1 MPLRLGARW
10 DDPAQDE
17 RISRAK
23 TAGDIDYIE
32 VNWPIPYGATP
43 DRLGLPIIAH
53 TSSNATCSV
62 HGVNPSVAA
71 FVRDGAAA
79 AESPWVGEHLTW
91 LGSASTGS
99 LGYQINPLFT
109 EDFKDVAVANVR
121 RLAAYYGRK
130 VALELGPIYL
140 PTTGLE
146 SELHFLGAVAREA
159 DAAIILDVT
168 HWTIANR
175 NLGRPLDYAF
185 DALDAERIVELHVAG
200 MRQGAD
206 GYWHDYHQALPNDDV
221 LAMTKRLV
229 AELPALEAVTFEHHA
244 TAPEDEF
251 FEGLGQIGA
260 IVADARGR

>member
-17 RISRAK
+17 RIARAK
-23 TAGDIDYIE
+23 AAGSIDYIE
-32 VNWPIPYGATP
+32 VNWPIPYGAAP
-43 DRLGLPIIAH
+43 ERLGLPIIAH
-53 TSSNATCSV
+53 TSANATCSV
-62 HGVNPSVAA
+62 HGVNPAVAA
-71 FVRDGAAA
+71 FVRDGARAA
-79 AESPWVGEHLTW
+79 GSPWVGEHLTW
-91 LGSASTGS
+91 LGAASTGS

-140 PTTGLE
+140 PATGLD

-175 NLGRPLDYAF
+175 NLGRSKDFGLE
-185 DALDAERIVELHVAG
+185 ALDAERIVELHVAG
-200 MRQGAD
+200 MRQGSD
-206 GYWHDYHQALPNDDV
+206 GFWHDFHENLPNDDV
-221 LAMTKRLV
+221 LAMTGRLV

-244 TAPEDEF
+244 AAPQDAF
-251 FEGLGQIGA
+251 FEGLARIGA
-260 IVADARGR
+260 IVGAARGR